1 MEAKTGKLRWHY
13 QFTPHDLHD
22 WDATEPFVL
31 VDTMYRGRQRKLL
44 LQANRNGFV
53 YVLDRTT
60 GEFLLGKPFVK
71 KMNWASGIGA
81 DGVPQLLP
89 ANEPTKAG
97 VKTCPSVRG
106 ATNWYS
112 TAFHPE
118 TKLFYVMAVEDC
130 SIYTKS
136 QRGGYE
142 GYRVPS
148 DSGLKFL
155 RALNIETGE
164 VAWEIPQVGPQ
175 EANYSG
181 VLTTAGGLLFYGETG
196 GRFAAVDVE
205 TGKTLYTFKASES
218 WRASPMTYMVKGRRT
233 SRSPPAPT
241 SYPSRSATSNSWFR
255 AYSTASRGLDRIG
268 VPFAWTE
275 PNTRAIDACASTTIS
290 TLVISF
296 SKLRQ
301 RSHRDG
307 PASRR
312 SPLRTRLRTD
322 TARSRC
328 SSPRAAPLPPTTPA

>member
-1 MEAKTGKLRWHY
+1 MLAAQL
-13 QFTPHDLHD
+13 
-22 WDATEPFVL
+22 
-31 VDTMYRGRQRKLL
+31 
-44 LQANRNGFV
+44 
-53 YVLDRTT
+53 
-60 GEFLLGKPFVK
+60 
-71 KMNWASGIGA
+71 
-81 DGVPQLLP
+81 PQLLP

-196 GRFAAVDVE
+196 GRFAAVDVK

-218 WRASPMTYMVKGRRT
+218 WRASPMTYMVNGRQYI
-233 SRSPPAPT
+233 AI
-241 SYPSRSATSNSWFR
+241 
-255 AYSTASRGLDRIG
+255 ASGGNILAFALGDR
-268 VPFAWTE
+268 
-275 PNTRAIDACASTTIS
+275 
-290 TLVISF
+290 
-296 SKLRQ
+296 
-301 RSHRDG
+301 
-307 PASRR
+307 
-312 SPLRTRLRTD
+312 
-322 TARSRC
+322 
-328 SSPRAAPLPPTTPA
+328 